1 MKVKITEL
9 SSNKELFFDTSNGDC
24 AIMIVL
30 NKGERKQIEE
40 MPKSYTR
47 YCVYPDSWSKE
58 NAVEWMKG
66 VL

>member
-9 SSNKELFFDTSNGDC
+9 SSNKELSFDTSSGDC

-30 NKGERKQIEE
+30 NKSERKQIEE
-40 MPKSYTR
+40 MPKSYTK

-58 NAVEWMKG
+58 NARKWMG
-66 VL
+66 NIL